1 MAGENAL
8 TRLPLMGQL
17 GVSVGLAALIVGGF
31 YYFKWQELVQQ
42 EQQKVAQ
49 LNQLR
54 EEIRKL
60 EAVAAKLEEFRAKV
74 TQLEAQ
80 LETLKRFLPPEK
92 ETPDLMRKVEYLAR
106 QSNLIVR
113 AFKPSATVNKDY
125 YQEWPINID
134 VEGNYHNLALFFDR
148 VGRLPRLVNVGNV
161 KVRNQGKQTATNTVA
176 SSCTATTYVYVEKP
190 PTPPGAP
197 GAPGAVRR

>member
-1 MAGENAL
+1 
-8 TRLPLMGQL
+8 MGQL
-17 GVSVGLAALIVGGF
+17 GVSAALAIVIIGLF
-31 YYFKWQELVQQ
+31 WWQYWDPKTVQ
-42 EQQKVAQ
+42 EQAKVAQ
-49 LNQLR
+49 LNTLR

-74 TQLEAQ
+74 NQLEAQ

-113 AFKPSATVNKDY
+113 AFKPAATLNKDY
-125 YQEWPINID
+125 YQEWPIAID

-161 KVRNQGKQTATNTVA
+161 RVRSQPKQTANNTVTA
-176 SSCTATTYVYVEKP
+176 NCTATTYVYVDKP
-190 PTPPGAP
+190 PEPPRPGAKK
-197 GAPGAVRR
+197 

>member
-1 MAGENAL
+1 MAAENPL
-8 TRLPLMGQL
+8 TKLPLLGQL
-17 GVSVGLAALIVGGF
+17 GVSLGLALVIGGLF
-31 YYFKWQELVQQ
+31 WWQYWEPKTLQ
-42 EQQKVAQ
+42 EQAKVGQ
-49 LNQLR
+49 LNTLR

-60 EAVAAKLEEFRAKV
+60 EAVAAKLEEFRSKV
-74 TQLEAQ
+74 NQLEAQ

-113 AFKPSATVNKDY
+113 AFRPSATVNKDY
-125 YQEWPINID
+125 YQEWPIAID

-161 KVRNQGKQTATNTVA
+161 KVRNQGKQTATNTITA
-176 SSCTATTYVYVEKP
+176 ACTATTYVYVDKP
-190 PTPPGAP
+190 PEPPRP
-197 GAPGAVRR
+197 AVKR